1 MSGEKVNLPRHGVK
15 REVGLEL
22 RRTTFSTS
30 DGGSFGPRYQ
40 GKEVGGDFLE
50 ISHSGPSGFG
60 VMGFKG
66 SQPLG

>member
-15 REVGLEL
+15 CEVGLEL

-30 DGGSFGPRYQ
+30 DGGSVGPRYQ

-50 ISHSGPSGFG
+50 ISDSGSSGFG
-60 VMGFKG
+60 AMRFK
-66 SQPLG
+66 SSR